1 MISTLPNAPL
11 RKTPWTG
18 SRVAVAP
25 PIEHAI
31 ALIRPP
37 YNRAEHQTGW
47 SALDGRPLQ
56 PGTVVAVRVDRP
68 VSDCTALEATIRRL
82 RKLSPTT
89 PVVLMLHTA
98 TEECLYLTTQAARM
112 GVRAVVAADRP
123 MSESLRRP
131 LTERSGLGE
140 DVLEWLMLSGIRL
153 SPTVGSLV
161 LQIMTLAPQYH
172 TLTDLLEE
180 VGVPETSARFR
191 MQKKRLPSPSRW
203 YQAARA
209 LHAALL
215 IQAEPDT
222 CLLRHAHALGYA
234 DHSALSQLVHR
245 SFGVRP
251 VMIRGT
257 LGWEWLLERWL
268 RIRRIAPQVA

>member
-1 MISTLPNAPL
+1 MISTEPISPV
-11 RKTPWTG
+11 RKVPWSG
-18 SRVAVAP
+18 SRVTSAP
-25 PIEHAI
+25 SLDHAI

-37 YNRAEHQTGW
+37 YTRAEHQAGW
-47 SALDGRPLQ
+47 SALDGRPLA
-56 PGTVVAVRVDRP
+56 PGTIVAVRVDRP
-68 VSDCTALEATIRRL
+68 VVDCTSLEATIRKL

-89 PVVLMLHTA
+89 PVVLMLHVA
-98 TEECLYLTTQAARM
+98 TEECLYLTAQAARM
-112 GVRAVVAADRP
+112 RVRAVVAAGQP
-123 MSESLRRP
+123 MSDSLRRP
-131 LTERSGLGE
+131 LTERAGLGD
-140 DVLEWLMLSGIRL
+140 DVLEWLMLSGVRL

-161 LQIMTLAPQYH
+161 LQIMTLAPQHH

-209 LHAALL
+209 LHAAML

-257 LGWEWLLERWL
+257 LGWEWLMERWL
-268 RIRRIAPQVA
+268 RIRRLNPLLA